1 MGRTVTIS
9 NGLIPVAGR
18 PRPAPQP
25 VGGVPRH
32 PMRSASVIMVVL
44 AAFFAV
50 GGRLVR
56 LAAIHEAAPDIS
68 ISAPIATG
76 VARPDLVD
84 RQGRLLASDVEMPSL
99 YADPLLI
106 VDRDEA
112 VEKLR
117 KVFPDLDDRA
127 LLETLGDRTRRFEWI
142 RRGLPPGVAQRV
154 HNMGLPGLAF
164 RPELRRAYPAGRLAG
179 HVLGGVNVDNRA
191 IAGIEQYLDAQG
203 LVDPVY
209 GAQLSIRPAVAL
221 SLDVAVQHA
230 LEQELG
236 DAVKTFR
243 AKGAGGIVLDVETGE
258 VIASA
263 SLPRIDPAHPQA
275 SPRPEEI
282 DRMTGGTFEIGSI
295 FKLMTLAMA
304 LDSGAVTANSM
315 IDVSQPLKVGRFE
328 IKDHHGAAKSLSV
341 RDIFIKSSNLGSGKL
356 ALQAGAERQRNF
368 LASLG
373 LTDRARTE
381 AGAIAAPILPKPWGE
396 IETITIGFGH
406 GLAVAPLQF
415 AAAAAALV
423 NGGKYI
429 EPSFLKRSAGMHIE
443 RRRVVSEATSAAM
456 REMMRANVEE
466 LGGTGRRAAV
476 DGYAVGGKTGTAE
489 IAVRGR
495 YDHNAVIA
503 SFLAAFPIDKPRY
516 LTLVMVFRPSRTE
529 ASSGE
534 ITASHTAAPVT
545 RKLISRIAPLLGVS
559 PQQTVAGRWRRKT

>member
-9 NGLIPVAGR
+9 DGLIPVAGR
-18 PRPAPQP
+18 PCPAPQP
-25 VGGVPRH
+25 AEFTPRH
-32 PMRSASVIMVVL
+32 PLRSASIILVVL
-44 AAFFAV
+44 AAFASV
-50 GGRLVR
+50 GGQLIR
-56 LAAIHEAAPDIS
+56 LAAKHEVASDIS

-84 RQGRLLASDVEMPSL
+84 RHGRLLASDVEMPSL
-99 YADPLLI
+99 YADPALI
-106 VDRDEA
+106 VDRDET

-142 RRGLPPGVAQRV
+142 RRGLSPGVAQRV
-154 HNMGLPGLAF
+154 HDMGLPGLSF

-191 IAGIEQYLDAQG
+191 VAGIEQHLDAQG

-209 GAQLSIRPAVAL
+209 GAQPSTRPPVAL
-221 SLDVAVQHA
+221 SLDVSVQHA
-230 LEQELG
+230 LEQELA
-236 DAVKTFR
+236 DAVKTYR
-243 AKGAGGIVLDVETGE
+243 AKGAGGVVLDVETGE
-258 VIASA
+258 VIAQA
-263 SLPRIDPAHPQA
+263 SLPRVDPAHPQA

-282 DRMTGGTFEIGSI
+282 DRMTGGTYELGSI
-295 FKLMTLAMA
+295 FKLMTVAMA
-304 LDSGAVTANSM
+304 LESGVVTADSK
-315 IDVSQPLKVGRFE
+315 IDVSQPLRVGRFE

-356 ALQAGAERQRNF
+356 ALQAGAERQRAF
-368 LASLG
+368 LASLD
-373 LTDRARTE
+373 LTDRAHTE
-381 AGAIAAPILPKPWGE
+381 LGATAAPLVPKTWGE

-423 NGGKYI
+423 NGGEYVA
-429 EPSFLKRSAGMHIE
+429 PTYLRRSAGMQIE

-456 REMMRANVEE
+456 REMMRANVEQP
-466 LGGTGRRAAV
+466 GGTGRRAAV
-476 DGYAVGGKTGTAE
+476 EGYAVGGKTGTAE

-495 YDHNAVIA
+495 YDRNAVIA
-503 SFLAAFPIDKPRY
+503 SFLGAFPIDKPRY
-516 LTLVMVFRPSRTE
+516 VTLVMVFRPSRTE

-545 RKLISRIAPLLGVS
+545 RKLVLRIAPLLGVT
-559 PQQTVAGRWRRKT
+559 PRPAVAGR